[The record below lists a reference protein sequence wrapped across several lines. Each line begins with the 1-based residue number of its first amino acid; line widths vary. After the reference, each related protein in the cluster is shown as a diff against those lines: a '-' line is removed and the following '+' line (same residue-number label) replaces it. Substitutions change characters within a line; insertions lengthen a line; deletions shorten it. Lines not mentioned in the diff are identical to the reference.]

1 MPLLD
6 RQIRGAEIGRI
17 RIGTSR
23 PGEKGRQPVKLDR
36 LRFTSRS
43 RQAIDAIAAL
53 YGGTAR
59 PWEDGAPTPGQWE
72 VITTV
77 AEIPVAVP
85 PGEQVL
91 TADYELWVK
100 GVRKRLCDSR
110 TERLVE
116 QRPCLCSAEG
126 RRSCA
131 AYSRLHLIL
140 PDVPGGGTWGLYTKS
155 ENAADELAAVATLM
169 QQYADR
175 GSILPAV
182 LRLELRMTVT
192 DQGVKRYPVPVLQ
205 LTQSFRELAGMAS
218 GTVALPPAPANLAA
232 IEAAR
237 PTVQVVDHSPAPTS
251 DIRGDLIP
259 GDVTPPVDVQEQAQ
273 PVPTPPG
280 GWVAPK
286 DATHLARMVEE
297 SPADLEWIDGIRDRA
312 RRAGW
317 LDEWVDTRYSDAMA
331 RLREVLDWR
340 AEEIKRG
347 DARG

>member
-43 RQAIDAIAAL
+43 RQAIEAIAAL

-59 PWEDGAPTPGQWE
+59 PWDDGAPTPGQWE

-91 TADYELWVK
+91 TADYELWTK

-110 TERLVE
+110 TERLTE
-116 QRPCLCSAEG
+116 QRPCLCADEG
-126 RRSCA
+126 RRLCA

-182 LRLELRMTVT
+182 LRLELRVTVT

-237 PTVQVVDHSPAPTS
+237 PTVQVVEHQPVLESAPDAPSPAPESGTVAAPS
-251 DIRGDLIP
+251 
-259 GDVTPPVDVQEQAQ
+259 
-273 PVPTPPG
+273 TPPG
-280 GWVAPK
+280 GWTPPR

-297 SPADLEWIDGIRDRA
+297 SPADLAWLDGIRDRA
-312 RRAGW
+312 QRAGW
-317 LDEWVDTRYSDAMA
+317 LDEWVDTRFSDAMA
-331 RLREVLDWR
+331 RLREVIDWR
-340 AEEIKRG
+340 ADEIRKENDRG
-347 DARG
+347 